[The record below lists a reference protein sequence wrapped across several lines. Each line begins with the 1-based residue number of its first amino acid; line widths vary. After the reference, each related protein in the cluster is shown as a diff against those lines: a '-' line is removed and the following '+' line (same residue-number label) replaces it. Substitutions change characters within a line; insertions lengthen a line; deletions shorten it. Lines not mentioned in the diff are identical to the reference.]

1 MKKVLQQKKVLK
13 LHTKELIEH
22 NWNMVLDINALLDQ
36 NDERIVDLGSS
47 QLLRWIDM
55 LNRNEDSELICKH
68 LRQKIRN
75 VGKEE
80 MHSRSARN
88 KLEEYRSRLY
98 QMKFM
103 EDYLLLVIDRKSD
116 YAKANRGFKVNGIQY
131 HRMVGTSGGV
141 KNSTIVYVSER
152 LYPELKRR
160 LDNKRNMEQK
170 LVPAKLEAYQGLIC
184 SASVPVPMP
193 KGIIVVKDCITRF
206 KDDVILLDDSVDD
219 EPKLEFIKDYAIEH
233 NGSDGFGLISPSY
246 ASRVGK
252 ALQFDERPVPGFT
265 CRYAWTKGMLYT
277 FDFVEFAEKV
287 AGTYFV
293 EDV

>member
-68 LRQKIRN
+68 LRRKIRN

-160 LDNKRNMEQK
+160 LDNKRNM
-170 LVPAKLEAYQGLIC
+170 
-184 SASVPVPMP
+184 
-193 KGIIVVKDCITRF
+193 
-206 KDDVILLDDSVDD
+206 
-219 EPKLEFIKDYAIEH
+219 
-233 NGSDGFGLISPSY
+233 
-246 ASRVGK
+246 
-252 ALQFDERPVPGFT
+252 
-265 CRYAWTKGMLYT
+265 
-277 FDFVEFAEKV
+277 
-287 AGTYFV
+287 
-293 EDV
+293 